1 MAGNGQTLGARISRW
16 NTLVTNLEPDLPD
29 MQHLAGDVAQLKEI
43 LLRSREF
50 EAHQDDLRFQAQ
62 GTTAA
67 RKDLAAQ
74 GDRLRR
80 RIGASLQWK
89 HGFGS
94 ETLLKFGFRPR
105 RQPLR
110 TKKRETPAVTNVSPE
125 AA

>member
-1 MAGNGQTLGARISRW
+1 MAANGQTLVARISRW
-16 NTLVTNLEPDLPD
+16 ETLVTKLEPDLSD
-29 MQHLAGDVAQLKEI
+29 MPHLAADISQLKEI
-43 LLRSREF
+43 LRKSREF
-50 EAHQDDLRFQAQ
+50 EAHQDFLRSQAQ
-62 GTTAA
+62 ETTATRQSLVA
-67 RKDLAAQ
+67 E

-105 RQPLR
+105 RQPAR
-110 TKKRETPAVTNVSPE
+110 AKRRETPALKNVSPE

>member
-29 MQHLAGDVAQLKEI
+29 MQHLVGDITQLKEI
-43 LLRSREF
+43 LRKSREF
-50 EAHQDDLRFQAQ
+50 EAQQDDLRSQAQ
-62 GTTAA
+62 GTTAT

-110 TKKRETPAVTNVSPE
+110 TKKREAPAVTNVSPE

>member
-1 MAGNGQTLGARISRW
+1 MAANGQTLVARISRW
-16 NTLVTNLEPDLPD
+16 DTLVTNLEPDLPD
-29 MQHLAGDVAQLKEI
+29 LPHLAADVAQLKEI

-50 EAHQDDLRFQAQ
+50 EAHQDNLRSQAQ
-62 GTTAA
+62 ETTASRNQLVA
-67 RKDLAAQ
+67 E

-105 RQPLR
+105 RQPVR
-110 TKKRETPAVTNVSPE
+110 SKKRETPPVKNVSPE

>member
-29 MQHLAGDVAQLKEI
+29 MEHLAGDVAQLKEI
-43 LLRSREF
+43 LRKSREF
-50 EAHQDDLRFQAQ
+50 EAQQDALRSQAQ
-62 GTTAA
+62 GTTAT
-67 RKDLAAQ
+67 RKDLAVE

-105 RQPLR
+105 RQPVR
-110 TKKRETPAVTNVSPE
+110 AKKRATPTVKNVSPE

>member
-1 MAGNGQTLGARISRW
+1 MAANGQTLVARISRW
-16 NTLVTNLEPDLPD
+16 DTLVTNLEPDLPD
-29 MQHLAGDVAQLKEI
+29 LPHLTADVAQLKEI
-43 LLRSREF
+43 LLQSREF
-50 EAHQDDLRFQAQ
+50 EAHQDLLRSQAQ
-62 GTTAA
+62 ETTAT
-67 RKDLAAQ
+67 RKDLVVR

-105 RQPLR
+105 RQPVR
-110 TKKRETPAVTNVSPE
+110 SKKRETPAVKNVSPE

>member
-1 MAGNGQTLGARISRW
+1 MAANGQTLVARISRW
-16 NTLVTNLEPDLPD
+16 ETLVTNLEPDLPD
-29 MQHLAGDVAQLKEI
+29 MPHLQSDISQLKEI
-43 LLRSREF
+43 LRKSREF
-50 EAHQDDLRFQAQ
+50 EAHQDLLRSQAQ
-62 GTTAA
+62 ETTATRQGLVA
-67 RKDLAAQ
+67 E

-105 RQPLR
+105 RQPVR
-110 TKKRETPAVTNVSPE
+110 TKKGNPPIVKNVSPE

>member
-1 MAGNGQTLGARISRW
+1 MPANGQTLVARISRW
-16 NTLVTNLEPDLPD
+16 ETLVTNLEPDLPD
-29 MQHLAGDVAQLKEI
+29 MPHLAADISQLKEI
-43 LLRSREF
+43 LLKSREF
-50 EAHQDDLRFQAQ
+50 EAHQDLLRSQAQ
-62 GTTAA
+62 ETTAT
-67 RKDLAAQ
+67 RKNLATE

-105 RQPLR
+105 RQPVR
-110 TKKRETPAVTNVSPE
+110 AKKRETPAVKNVSPE

>member
-1 MAGNGQTLGARISRW
+1 MAGNGHTLGARISRW
-16 NTLVTNLEPDLPD
+16 NILVTNLEPDLPD
-29 MQHLAGDVAQLKEI
+29 LPHLTADIAQLKEI
-43 LLRSREF
+43 LLRSQEF
-50 EAHQDDLRFQAQ
+50 EAHQDDLRSQAQ
-62 GTTAA
+62 GTTAT

-110 TKKRETPAVTNVSPE
+110 TKKRQTPAVTNVSPE